1 MMRLS
6 NIFNR
11 IMANTFHI
19 SIPDSMEKFVNHRVR
34 DKNFKSKGG
43 YIQDLIRQDQLRAEK
58 VKLTN
63 LLLMGLASK
72 HSPMDK
78 VKWQN
83 LKDKTVKDISNC
95 AE

>member
-1 MMRLS
+1 
-6 NIFNR
+6 
-11 IMANTFHI
+11 MANTFHV
-19 SIPDSMEKFVNHRVR
+19 SIPDSMENFVNYRVR

-72 HSPMDK
+72 HTPMSK
-78 VKWQN
+78 TKWQS
-83 LKDKTVKDISNC
+83 LKDKTVIDIKNNM
-95 AE
+95 E